1 MYVDKCRLP
10 GMAHYNKLDTR
21 CIKGRSQMTSQ
32 AFGFSQRRACDA
44 SRAEPIPVQNTQTS
58 SLELMEAESPHRIQ

>member
-1 MYVDKCRLP
+1 
-10 GMAHYNKLDTR
+10 
-21 CIKGRSQMTSQ
+21 MTSQ